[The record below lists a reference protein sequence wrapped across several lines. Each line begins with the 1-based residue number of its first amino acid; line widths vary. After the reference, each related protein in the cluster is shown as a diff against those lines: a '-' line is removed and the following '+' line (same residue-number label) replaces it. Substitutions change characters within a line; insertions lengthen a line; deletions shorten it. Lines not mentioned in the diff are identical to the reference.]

1 MSIRIKELISGVE
14 YRVIQGTIE
23 TVVMEIVYDSRKT
36 KSGSMFVCI
45 KGYQADGHDYIEEAA
60 RRGAVAIVVQQSYD
74 WKKDRLPEQIT
85 VISVL
90 DTRIALAEIAAA
102 FYRYPAKEMQIIGV
116 TGTKGKT
123 TTTYMIRESLRQAG
137 HKTGLI
143 GTIEVNADGTEI
155 GRVQAETHTTP
166 ESLELQRYLRVMADA
181 GCDSAVME
189 VSSQALKMH
198 RVDGIH
204 FKAAVF
210 TNLGEDHIGP
220 GEHADMQEYLECK
233 RKLFF
238 QTEFAAGN
246 QNDELLEE
254 VWAQTICRKVRY
266 MVRDGECDGQNTQ
279 TADYVAEQIEYINL
293 QEELGITCNVSG
305 NVSGRLTLSM
315 PGQYNISNGLAAMAV
330 LKEMGVSDEA
340 IFAALRTV
348 QVPGRMEQVAVLEQ
362 RKQMKK
368 AAVFEPREHR
378 ENDKIRIL
386 VDYAHNAMS
395 LQNSLKTLRNYQPKR
410 IVVIFGCGGNR
421 SKSRR
426 MAMGETAGRYADQV
440 IVTTDNPRYEDPEAI
455 MKEIEIGLLKTNVYY
470 TMIADRKE
478 AVYYAIEHAQSGDMI
493 LIAGK
498 GHENYQEI
506 RGIRYPMDDKE
517 LVRECMQMLL

>member
-14 YRVIQGTIE
+14 YRVIQGTTE
-23 TVVMEIVYDSRKT
+23 TVVMELVYDSRKT

-85 VISVL
+85 VISVPY
-90 DTRIALAEIAAA
+90 TRIALAKIAAA

-123 TTTYMIRESLRQAG
+123 TTTYMIREGLRQAG

-143 GTIEVNADGTEI
+143 GTIEVNADGAEI
-155 GRVQAETHTTP
+155 GKVQAETHTTP

-181 GCDSAVME
+181 GCDSVVME

-220 GEHADMQEYLECK
+220 GEHADMQEYGNVSVNCFYGQK
-233 RKLFF
+233 
-238 QTEFAAGN
+238 FAAGN
-246 QNDELLEE
+246 QNDVLLEE

-266 MVRDGECDGQNTQ
+266 MVRAGEGDDQNTQ
-279 TADYVAEQIEYINL
+279 TADYVAEQVEHINL
-293 QEELGITCNVSG
+293 QKELGITCNVSG

-330 LKEMGVSDEA
+330 LKEMGVSDA
-340 IFAALRTV
+340 VIFETLRTV
-348 QVPGRMEQVAVLEQ
+348 QVPGRMG
-362 RKQMKK
+362 
-368 AAVFEPREHR
+368 
-378 ENDKIRIL
+378 KIKLPILTGYRIL

-395 LQNSLKTLRNYQPKR
+395 LKNSLKTLRSYQPKR
-410 IVVIFGCGGNR
+410 NCCHLWMMRQPVKIQKDGD
-421 SKSRR
+421 
-426 MAMGETAGRYADQV
+426 GETAGRYADQV

-506 RGIRYPMDDKE
+506 RGIRYPMNDKE
-517 LVRECMQMLL
+517 LVRECTQMLL

>member
-1 MSIRIKELISGVE
+1 MSIHIKELISGVE
-14 YRVIQGTIE
+14 YRVIQGTTE

-36 KSGSMFVCI
+36 KSGSIFVCI
-45 KGYQADGHDYIEEAA
+45 KGYQTDGHDYIEEAV

-74 WKKDRLPEQIT
+74 WKKDRLPEQVT
-85 VISVL
+85 VVSVP

-102 FYRYPAKEMQIIGV
+102 FYCYPAKEMQIIGV

-123 TTTYMIRESLRQAG
+123 TTTYMIREGLRQAG

-143 GTIEVNADGTEI
+143 GTIEVNADGAEI

-181 GCDSAVME
+181 GCDSVVME

-198 RVDGIH
+198 RVKGIH
-204 FKAAVF
+204 FTAAVF

-233 RKLFF
+233 RKLFL
-238 QTEFAAGN
+238 QTEFAVGN
-246 QNDELLEE
+246 QNDMLLGE

-279 TADYVAEQIEYINL
+279 TADYAAEQIEHINL
-293 QEELGITCNVSG
+293 PEELGISCNVSG

-330 LKEMGVSDEA
+330 LKEMGVPDEV
-340 IFAALRTV
+340 IFEALQTV
-348 QVPGRMEQVAVLEQ
+348 QVPGRMEQIKL
-362 RKQMKK
+362 
-368 AAVFEPREHR
+368 P
-378 ENDKIRIL
+378 ILTGYRIL

-395 LQNSLKTLRNYQPKR
+395 LKNSLKTLRSYQPKR

-426 MAMGETAGRYADQV
+426 MAMGQTAGKYADQV

-478 AVYYAIEHAQSGDMI
+478 AVYYAIEHAQTGDMI